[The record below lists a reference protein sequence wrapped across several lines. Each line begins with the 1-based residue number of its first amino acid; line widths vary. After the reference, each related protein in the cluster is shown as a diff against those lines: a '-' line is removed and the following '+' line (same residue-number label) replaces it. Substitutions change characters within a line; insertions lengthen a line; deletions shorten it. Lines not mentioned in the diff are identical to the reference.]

1 MTVASVPRR
10 LAHAVA
16 ETWRGLH
23 VDQRVAGIG
32 AVLLIVSTFGPFSFV
47 EGAIVLIGLSILL
60 LLRRRGLRRRTHTL
74 ALALDS
80 YC

>member
-32 AVLLIVSTFGPFSFV
+32 AVLLIVSTFGIMTTSK
-47 EGAIVLIGLSILL
+47 GIIIVARKQTNTTFFPRNGTS
-60 LLRRRGLRRRTHTL
+60 
-74 ALALDS
+74 AKA
-80 YC
+80 